1 MLTYSPVTR
10 GTTKNEFLK
19 TIVLFLNCS
28 ENTGHV
34 EKSLQAYHLTSIIK
48 LKPNFLADSPFTFLS
63 RSILKRH
70 MQ

>member
-1 MLTYSPVTR
+1 MLIYSPVTR

-34 EKSLQAYHLTSIIK
+34 EKSLQAYHLTSII
-48 LKPNFLADSPFTFLS
+48 NQIFLQ
-63 RSILKRH
+63 ILLLLFS
-70 MQ
+70 QGQF